1 MYYRPSSSKSLI
13 VSDHSSDSSLG
24 NRLGGGG
31 AATSAGIQ
39 FQAQVGALL
48 SAYMLS
54 DQCIDARI
62 DVGNGSVEWI
72 RFETEAPVDDILV
85 ATSDDGFIAI
95 QAKTTVSRSRDPSS
109 AFAKTIAQ
117 FTKYWIDCQR
127 GDGSA
132 GWNRPLDASRDRL
145 VLAVGSQASAAIK
158 VDLPTALAL
167 KASPGQPQLTQ
178 AQQVVFD
185 DFEFCIRTAWA
196 NSTAEPFSDAAVLEI
211 ARFVRVA
218 VFDFAGTDAALV
230 RTVLHGAAGASI
242 DAGALFSGIEQF
254 CYDLMKQRGGTDLD
268 TLRAAL
274 RSAGFDLGDRPRYR
288 ADIEALRAYSSATAS
303 DLRRYEV
310 VEASP
315 GNQVSIVRDCQ
326 QGVFEAAAA
335 GNLLIIGEPGSGK
348 SGVVSALAER
358 LRAELHDV
366 VELAVDSLAVDTSDG
381 LARALGLEHD
391 LVEVLKAWDGE
402 KSGWLVID
410 ALDATRGGQ
419 GEGVF
424 RALIKRVIE
433 MNDRWRVVASIRSFD
448 LRMGQQFRALFKG
461 KPPVAALA
469 DRGFGDVRHVSVPN
483 WSGNELRQL
492 MAREPRLASV
502 LDAAPQKFRE
512 LAVVPFNTRLI
523 CDLLAADVLGENLE
537 RVSSQVQLLQLFWRE
552 RIECYGTS
560 GRAVIIRAVQSMLE
574 SGSLQAPFDKTAA
587 DSGDQVDKLQKGGI
601 LVPINGGRSFQFRHH
616 ILFDFAAA
624 AVYLDP
630 NGIVNGSQRFPKDDG
645 RGLMLAPA
653 LLFVLHELW
662 DQSVDRDRFWSAVA
676 KLITDRAG
684 DPVLRSSASR
694 AGAEFPV
701 DVDDTAWLV
710 QEVGRNNPLLPDVLN
725 HVGGA
730 LAVRIDDHSSTPLQP
745 WIALASG
752 IGAYVGRV
760 TGAVRFLVAQLLPRA
775 KSQEERAG
783 LGSAA
788 RALLA
793 YAFENGNAQWLVA
806 SAIDLVLDTYS
817 TNSDASRTLLA
828 RIFEAEQLELH
839 SWEYV
844 PLLGRKIGSIA
855 DCDPDFASYIY
866 NRTYEI
872 GVTDERKTRIGNSQI
887 LSMTSTAR
895 QDYDM
900 ARYSLA
906 QYFPTFLQHHS
917 SAAVDGLVAA
927 VDGFFAREHPRTEPV
942 REFELTV
949 NNQKYRLEEDLSCVW
964 GHDPERVYGY
974 DADFLVVKF
983 VEHLRA
989 ATEQVAIE
997 IARDVI
1003 LRCSKAI
1010 FWARLFMVAAERRDK
1025 LLDLMWP
1032 FAVLEPMLVLPDTR
1046 KDAIDVVTGAWDRR
1060 TAEERIDLEEGAF
1073 TFDFSGYQD
1082 EDGARRAFVERLFA
1096 SIGADRLL
1104 TDRAREM
1111 IAREI
1116 DESEGKNERL
1126 MHFSTSWERADPY
1139 QWIQGLDR
1147 SLPANADLMA
1157 ALESTQDLL
1166 ALAPGK
1172 TPANDVTLDAALKSL
1187 EALDVRASAHG
1198 VHAVLRLQA
1207 EGTIGQGCSQILT
1220 MKLLGGKAE
1229 APNLEP
1235 TVNRLIDLIM
1245 LAANSASPEVQE
1257 ETEQRFEES
1266 AAWGSPAARL
1276 EAAEA
1281 ILDLCLQAPERYREL
1296 APVIDRLLAD
1306 PHPAVRMHA
1315 ALMLIRI
1322 WDLDRHGFWS
1332 RLETRLQKE
1341 TNRSVL
1347 VHLTSDLVERLLHA
1361 EPQRCL
1367 TLLRQLIDRVQADGP
1382 RAKDLRAHI
1391 AGQITVLW
1399 VRHSLEEARESL
1411 ERYVSSPTVHSSE
1424 LLHVLM
1430 ALRGAYVIGLNADS
1444 PLDASVRQR
1453 AFSLTLDIVSAA
1465 NLVLGELIGKKSA
1478 SEQEAATVRDLAQVV
1493 DSACNQLYFTVD
1505 KVIDGTDIARNLAPQ
1520 EVLQFVRE
1528 AQPVLEQIGE
1538 YATPHTVYYLLQ
1550 LVEKVLDYAPQTALD
1565 VTSHALLNGGARTG
1579 YQFDP
1584 LGVDHFVSLVGRLL
1598 ADHKDIFQAPTSRTA
1613 LIACLECFLDA
1624 GWPAAR
1630 RLLYR
1635 LPELIQ

>member
-1 MYYRPSSSKSLI
+1 MSDFSSN
-13 VSDHSSDSSLG
+13 SSVG
-24 NRLGGGG
+24 NRPGGGG

-54 DQCIDARI
+54 NQRIDARF
-62 DVGNGSVEWI
+62 DVGSASVEWI

-109 AFAKTIAQ
+109 AFAKTVAQ
-117 FTKYWIDCQR
+117 FTKYWIDCQG

-158 VDLPTALAL
+158 VDLPTALTL

-178 AQQVVFD
+178 AQQAVFD
-185 DFEFCIRTAWA
+185 DFEACIRTAWA
-196 NSTAEPFSDAAVLEI
+196 DSTTDPFSDAALLEI

-242 DAGALFSGIEQF
+242 DVGALFSGIEQF
-254 CYDLMKQRGGTDLD
+254 CYDLMKQRSGADLD

-288 ADIEALRAYSSATAS
+288 ADIEALRAYSSATAR
-303 DLRRYEV
+303 DLQRYEV
-310 VEASP
+310 IEASP

-348 SGVVSALAER
+348 SGVVSALAEK
-358 LRAELHDV
+358 LRAERHDV
-366 VELAVDSLAVDTSDG
+366 VELAVDSLAVDTTDG
-381 LARALGLEHD
+381 LAKALGLEHD

-402 KSGWLVID
+402 TTGWLVID
-410 ALDATRGGQ
+410 ALDATRGGR

-433 MNDRWRVVASIRSFD
+433 MNGRWRVVASIRSFD

-461 KPPVAALA
+461 KPPVVALA

-483 WSGNELRQL
+483 WSDNELRQL

-502 LDAAPQKFRE
+502 LDGAPQKFRE

-537 RVSSQVQLLQLFWRE
+537 RVSSQVQLLQLFWQE

-560 GRAVIIRAVQSMLE
+560 GRTVIIRAVQSMLE
-574 SGSLQAPFDKTAA
+574 SGSLQAPFDRIAA
-587 DSGDQVDKLQKGGI
+587 DSGEQVDKLQKGGI

-701 DVDDTAWLV
+701 DVEDTAWLV
-710 QEVGRNNPLLPDVLN
+710 REVARKNPSLTDVLN

-752 IGAYVGRV
+752 LGAHVGQV
-760 TGAVRFLVAQLLPRA
+760 TGALRFFLAQLLPRA
-775 KSQEERAG
+775 KSEEERAG

-793 YAFENGNAQWLVA
+793 YAFENYDAQWLVG
-806 SAIDLVLDTYS
+806 SAIDLVLDMYS
-817 TNSDASRTLLA
+817 TDGDASRTLLA
-828 RIFEAEQLELH
+828 RIFEAERLDSH
-839 SWEYV
+839 SWEDV
-844 PLLGRKIGSIA
+844 PLLARKIGSIA
-855 DCDPDFASYIY
+855 ECDPDFASYVY
-866 NRTYEI
+866 VRTYEF
-872 GVTDERKTRIGNSQI
+872 GVTDERKTRLGNSQI

-900 ARYSLA
+900 ARYALA
-906 QYFPTFLQHHS
+906 QYFPTFLKNHS
-917 SAAVDGLVAA
+917 SAAVHALVGA
-927 VDGFFAREHPRTEPV
+927 VDGFFARKHPRSEPV

-949 NNQKYRLEEDLSCVW
+949 DGQKYRLLEDLSHVW

-974 DADFLVVKF
+974 DADNLVVKL

-989 ATEQVAIE
+989 ATEDEATDM
-997 IARDVI
+997 AHDVI
-1003 LRCSKAI
+1003 QHASKAI
-1010 FWARLFMVAAERRDK
+1010 FWARLFMVAAERGGK
-1025 LLDLMWP
+1025 LLDLLWP
-1032 FAVLEPMLVLPDTR
+1032 FATLGPVLVLPDTR
-1046 KDAIDVVTGAWDRR
+1046 KDAVDVVAKAWDGR
-1060 TAEERIDLEEGAF
+1060 TAEERINLEDRAF
-1073 TFDFSGYQD
+1073 AFDFSDFGD
-1082 EDGARRAFVERLFA
+1082 EEGARRAFVERLFA

-1104 TDRAREM
+1104 TDRARAMLAKEVEEP
-1111 IAREI
+1111 R
-1116 DESEGKNERL
+1116 GQNERL
-1126 MHFSTSWERADPY
+1126 MAFSTSWEPADPY
-1139 QWIQGLDR
+1139 HWIQGLDR
-1147 SLPANADLMA
+1147 SLPANANLIA
-1157 ALESTQDLL
+1157 TLESTQDLL
-1166 ALAPGK
+1166 ALVPGK
-1172 TPANDVTLDAALKSL
+1172 TPANDVTLDAALESL
-1187 EALDVRASAHG
+1187 ETLNIRASADG
-1198 VHAVLRLQA
+1198 VHPVLRLRA
-1207 EGTIGQGCSQILT
+1207 EGTIGQGCSQVLT
-1220 MKLLGGKAE
+1220 MKLLRGGADDL
-1229 APNLEP
+1229 NLEP
-1235 TVNRLIDLIM
+1235 KVNRLIGLIM

-1257 ETEQRFEES
+1257 DTEQRFEES
-1266 AAWGSPAARL
+1266 AGWGSPAARL

-1281 ILDLCLQAPERYREL
+1281 ILDLCLQVPGRYREL
-1296 APVIDRLLAD
+1296 EPVIDRLLAD
-1306 PHPAVRMHA
+1306 PHPAVRMQA
-1315 ALMLIRI
+1315 AMMLIRI
-1322 WDLDRHGFWS
+1322 WDLDRLGFWS
-1332 RLETRLQKE
+1332 RLETRLQEE
-1341 TNRSVL
+1341 TNRGVL
-1347 VHLTSDLVERLLHA
+1347 VHVTSDLVERLLHA

-1367 TLLRQLIDRVQADGP
+1367 MLLQLLLGRVQADGP
-1382 RAKDLRAHI
+1382 RANDLLEHI

-1399 VRHSLEEARESL
+1399 VRHSLEEAREIL
-1411 ERYVSSPTVHSSE
+1411 ERYTSSPTAHSSE

-1430 ALRGAYVIGLNADS
+1430 ALRGAYVIGFSADNS
-1444 PLDASVRQR
+1444 LDASVRER
-1453 AFSLTLDIVSAA
+1453 AFSLTLDVVSAV
-1465 NLVLGELIGKKSA
+1465 NLALGEVIGKNSP

-1505 KVIDGTDIARNLAPQ
+1505 PVIDGTDVARNLAPQ
-1520 EVLQFVRE
+1520 EISQFVRE

-1538 YATPHTVYYLLQ
+1538 YAIPHTVYYLLQ
-1550 LVEKVLDYAPQTALD
+1550 LVEKVIDYAPQIAFD

-1584 LGVDHFVSLVGRLL
+1584 LGVDLFVNLVGRFL
-1598 ADHKDIFQAPTSRTA
+1598 ADHKDIFQAPQTRAA